1 MIETYA
7 PTDFSLVLKTIV
19 ASLANFLKLSETDL
33 NFEDLAGEGDEHDN
47 LQDESIADDST
58 IASESTVSTQASGV
72 ATPLSSVSS
81 STAASQ
87 AKSNK
92 KKLADSWDDDADDD
106 DDDEEEDED
115 VAAAKM
121 ANLDLSKAEL
131 EKGFL
136 NIYKAMGL
144 LTKEFNAKFY
154 KMFA

>member
-1 MIETYA
+1 MIATYA
-7 PTDFSLVLKTIV
+7 LIDFSLVLKTIV
-19 ASLANFLKLSETDL
+19 ASLANFLKLSDTDL
-33 NFEDLAGEGDEHDN
+33 NFEDLAGEGDEHEN

-58 IASESTVSTQASGV
+58 VASESTVSTQTSGV

-81 STAASQ
+81 STTASQ
-87 AKSNK
+87 GKSK
-92 KKLADSWDDDADDD
+92 KKQLAESWDDDADDD
-106 DDDEEEDED
+106 DEEEEEEED
-115 VAAAKM
+115 VAAAKL

-144 LTKEFNAKFY
+144 LTKEFNTKFY

>member
-1 MIETYA
+1 MTATYG

-33 NFEDLAGEGDEHDN
+33 NFEDLAGEGDEHEN

-58 IASESTVSTQASGV
+58 VASESTVSTQTSGV

-81 STAASQ
+81 STTASQ
-87 AKSNK
+87 SKSNK

-106 DDDEEEDED
+106 DDEEEEDED

-144 LTKEFNAKFY
+144 LTKEFNTKFY

>member
-1 MIETYA
+1 MIGTYA

-58 IASESTVSTQASGV
+58 VASESTVSTQNSGV